1 MTGIKWSIKEE
12 QGLGSLEPSMVAT
25 VRTGPDNKRFIL
37 VLDSGLKKSY
47 CKKSGQ
53 NKPCSNGFARGEK
66 MSFSARSSTRDP
78 IQNRIYRPIKTG
90 CHNLV

>member
-47 CKKSGQ
+47 CEKSGQ
-53 NKPCSNGFARGEK
+53 NKPCSNGFARGKKKEL
-66 MSFSARSSTRDP
+66 FSPIKHKRSYSKSDLQAD
-78 IQNRIYRPIKTG
+78 QNR
-90 CHNLV
+90 LS